1 MIVTPDSEKRR
12 AIAQRVAD
20 AYKELPGVD
29 SLAVGGSTA
38 RGNADELSDIEIWL
52 TYSSL
57 PDARARK
64 EILDCIDESG
74 QPLLAEELEGGMLRT
89 ETLVV
94 SGVNVGIF
102 PGTNETL
109 LAVGTDMDTH
119 LGKPS
124 EKGLADFHDC
134 LILYDPK
141 GLYATVKS
149 RLADYPIALGTNV
162 IQRYLNEV
170 CTICT
175 VDIPRGLRNHA
186 WMHLLSSRSAAQEAL
201 LRVVFVL
208 NRDYFPRVKDAE
220 WMLSSMQYL
229 PKDFEPRMRHL
240 AEMSSDAV
248 QSEMLLA
255 LAHDLASLS
264 TGVWPERL
272 DEEIMG
278 SLDSAIRAVSG

>member
-1 MIVTPDSEKRR
+1 
-12 AIAQRVAD
+12 
-20 AYKELPGVD
+20 
-29 SLAVGGSTA
+29 LAVGGSTA

-57 PDARARK
+57 PDERARK
-64 EILDCIDESG
+64 EILDRLDESG

-89 ETLVV
+89 ESLVV
-94 SGVNVGIF
+94 SEVSVGIF

-109 LAVGTDMDTH
+109 LAVGSDMDTH

-134 LILYDPK
+134 LVLHDPK
-141 GLYATVKS
+141 GLYATVKA
-149 RLADYPIALGTNV
+149 RLADYPITLGTNV
-162 IQRYLNEV
+162 MQRCLNEV

-175 VDIPRGLRNHA
+175 MDIPRGSRNRA

-220 WMLSSMQYL
+220 WMLGCMERL
-229 PKDFEPRMRHL
+229 PKDFELRMRQL
-240 AEMSSDAV
+240 AEVSSDVV
-248 QSEMLLA
+248 QPGMLLA

-264 TGVWPERL
+264 ADVWPETL
-272 DEEIMG
+272 DEETIG
-278 SLDSAIRAVSG
+278 SLDSAIRAVSE